1 VAETTESDIETDGPP
16 APPSGDELA
25 GPTAAVDE
33 ADAAPD
39 PHGLADLVGRLSA
52 AAAESARAALAVLSV
67 VLRDGEQVR
76 DLAVGR
82 LNGAGGVVAL
92 TDQRLVLTSDRA
104 FKADAV
110 EFLLAEGLEVSG
122 WQDGDQA
129 TIVIVDAN
137 DSATLDEIIDR
148 SSAQRLAL
156 GVSEALGD

>member
-1 VAETTESDIETDGPP
+1 M
-16 APPSGDELA
+16 
-25 GPTAAVDE
+25 
-33 ADAAPD
+33 
-39 PHGLADLVGRLSA
+39 
-52 AAAESARAALAVLSV
+52 

-92 TDQRLVLTSDRA
+92 TDERLVLTSDRA

-110 EFLLAEGLEVSG
+110 EFLLAEGLDVSG